1 MRALDVE
8 FATGLES
15 PLEWIFGDCHSENI
29 PTVDRHPF
37 NPTYYPGTHI
47 PNLKNL
53 SCAEVMDKF
62 HPISLY
68 HQFAEQSNG
77 YFYRWQH
84 GNNDADDEEEAEL
97 YKVPIYD
104 LNWKDRTVGS
114 MVQQFG
120 LQLAQARRPRA
131 RIADYWR
138 TDSRGPLTPDN
149 YRLLFEKFN
158 QHQKFFYI
166 NAVQPEDVG
175 ETGVLLD
182 KFHKVR
188 PVIEKYRGCSE
199 QTGGQNTSLQ

>member
-1 MRALDVE
+1 MRKFYKTENFNLDDRNNDPPLALREALPDKNAPTYSDEEDPLETNLRVLDVE

-15 PLEWIFGDCHSENI
+15 SLEWIFGDCLSENI
-29 PTVDRHPF
+29 PTVDLLPSA
-37 NPTYYPGTHI
+37 HI

-149 YRLLFEKFN
+149 YRLLFEK
-158 QHQKFFYI
+158 
-166 NAVQPEDVG
+166 
-175 ETGVLLD
+175 
-182 KFHKVR
+182 
-188 PVIEKYRGCSE
+188 
-199 QTGGQNTSLQ
+199 